1 VRITIDLSVLE
12 LPATGVAKV
21 VSGLYGAIAE
31 RFPDIGLHG
40 IHRRQ
45 LASTLPAGVKDEWI
59 GRYLTP
65 GLWRRLAVPI
75 AAHRPGNDVIH
86 FPWNGGVP
94 KLRPGVCVV
103 TTLHDVLPLTISGYF
118 ASGEAKE
125 HYRRQRQSD
134 IDRSTLVVTDSE
146 FSKQE
151 IMRHLRVRREPV
163 VIPCATSIANFT
175 ETGVPAGKK
184 YFLYVGGLDPRKSV
198 DSLLRVF
205 YGLSAGGALTST
217 LVVTGSRR
225 HAPAALLS
233 LLDEGLH
240 RGCVE
245 LAGYVDDRALARL
258 YAGAVALVYPSQYE
272 GFGMPPLEAM
282 TIGCPV
288 ITSRMTSIP
297 EVCGDAALYVDPW
310 SEQGLAEA
318 LRRLEQDADLRQ
330 RLSTRGRIRA
340 SAFSWG
346 RAADAFVQALRD
358 CSADIM

>member
-1 VRITIDLSVLE
+1 MSVLE

-21 VSGLYGAIAE
+21 VSGLYGAVAE
-31 RFPDIGLHG
+31 RFPEIRLHG
-40 IHRRQ
+40 IHRRR
-45 LASTLPAGVKDEWI
+45 LASRLPSGVQDKWI
-59 GRYLTP
+59 GRYMGP

-75 AAHRPGNDVIH
+75 AARHPGNDVIH

-94 KLRPGVCVV
+94 KLSPGVRVV
-103 TTLHDVLPLTISGYF
+103 TTMHDVLPLTIPGYF

-125 HYRRQRQSD
+125 RYRRLRQSD

-163 VIPCATSIANFT
+163 VIPCATSIADFA
-175 ETGVPAGKK
+175 EAGGAAEKR

-205 YGLSAGGALTST
+205 SSLFAGGNISST

-225 HAPAALLS
+225 HAPPALLS
-233 LLDEGLH
+233 LLDEGLR

-245 LAGYVDDRALARL
+245 YAGYVDDRALARL
-258 YAGAVALVYPSQYE
+258 YTGALALVYPSRYE

-297 EVCGDAALYVDPW
+297 EVCGDAALYIDPW
-310 SEQGLAEA
+310 SERGLAEA
-318 LRRLEQDADLRQ
+318 LQRFEHDTDLQERLRRE
-330 RLSTRGRIRA
+330 GRIRA
-340 SAFSWG
+340 ASFSWG
-346 RAADAFVQALRD
+346 KAAAAFVRALRE
-358 CSADIM
+358 CHADMT